1 MRSIMK
7 PSKGESER
15 NKESDFPAIAIMIES
30 HQSKD
35 TFHTTTVPKRKGER
49 MEKLIKMVETM
60 KPFFEKV
67 SNNPYLR
74 AIRDGFV
81 SCIPVILFSS
91 LFILVA
97 CVPEIFGFKWPDNI
111 SSVLWLAYNASMGI
125 LSLLMVATIAKSLTG
140 SINHKLPKLR
150 QINDTSVMI
159 VSIICLVLLAV
170 EPIKGGWSADF
181 MGSKGLLSAFVVAF
195 SVPNIYKFFVARD
208 ITIKLPD
215 EVPHFIAQTF
225 ADLIP
230 LSVAVF
236 IFWLVSIVFK
246 NVTGILFSAWILELF
261 KPLFVAADGY
271 IGIAIIYGAMAMF
284 WFVGIHGPSIVE
296 PAVTAIYIANIEANL
311 QIATAGG
318 HATNIL
324 THPTSYFVATLGGTG
339 ATLMFCAM
347 CAFIA
352 KSKQL
357 KAVGRASIIPV
368 CFAVNEPI
376 LFGAP
381 IVLNPVLFVP
391 FIAAPIAN
399 VWIFKFFVDNLGM
412 NSFLYIL
419 PWTTP
424 APIGLVIA
432 TGFAKLAFV
441 LAPLLLI
448 VDAVLYYPF
457 FRVYDTQL
465 VARETAI
472 ANGEISADDETAEI
486 PADAYAAAEKAE
498 AGEPEE
504 KKEEAPAV
512 AADTSASEGGKDG
525 EKRVLVLCAS
535 GATSSML
542 AKAITKGAEKRHA
555 PVESI
560 AMAYGQ
566 HKDVITDYDLIVL
579 APQMASMYDELK
591 HDCDEKGVKS
601 ATTSGRE
608 YVGLTRDPDK
618 ALDFALALMAN

>member
-1 MRSIMK
+1 
-7 PSKGESER
+7 
-15 NKESDFPAIAIMIES
+15 
-30 HQSKD
+30 
-35 TFHTTTVPKRKGER
+35 
-49 MEKLIKMVETM
+49 MEKLIKLVETM

-97 CVPEIFGFKWPDNI
+97 SVPEIFGVKVPDNI
-111 SSVLWLAYNASMGI
+111 AKHLWQAYNYSMGI
-125 LSLLMVATIAKSLTG
+125 LALLMVATIAKSLTDN
-140 SINHKLPKLR
+140 INHRLPKLR
-150 QINDTSVMI
+150 QINDVSVMI
-159 VSIICLVLLAV
+159 VSIICLLLLAV
-170 EPIKGGWSADF
+170 APVDKGLSQEF
-181 MGSKGLLSAFVVAF
+181 MGTKGLLSAFVVAF
-195 SVPNIYKFFVARD
+195 TVPNIYKFFVSRN
-208 ITIKLPD
+208 ITIKLPE
-215 EVPHFIAQTF
+215 EVPHYIAQTF

-236 IFWLVSIVFK
+236 VVWIGSIIFQSI
-246 NVTGILFSAWILELF
+246 TGMLFGAWILELF

-311 QIATAGG
+311 QIVTAGG

-357 KAVGRASIIPV
+357 RAVGRASIVPV

-391 FIAAPIAN
+391 FILAPIAN
-399 VWIFKFFVDNLGM
+399 VWLFKFFVDGLGM
-412 NSFLYIL
+412 NSFIYIL

-432 TGFAKLAFV
+432 TGFAKLAFI

-448 VDAVLYYPF
+448 MDAVIYYPF

-465 VARETAI
+465 VAREMAI
-472 ANGEISADDETAEI
+472 STGEISADDEDAAI
-486 PADAYAAAEKAE
+486 PADAYAAAEQVE
-498 AGEPEE
+498 AGSVAASLAAAKASPSAAAQGAQT
-504 KKEEAPAV
+504 APA
-512 AADTSASEGGKDG
+512 APTE

-542 AKAITKGAEKRHA
+542 AKAIEKGAKKRHV
-555 PVESI
+555 PVEST

-566 HKDVITDYDLIVL
+566 HKDIITDFDLIVL

-618 ALDFALALMAN
+618 ALDFALGCMA

>member
-1 MRSIMK
+1 
-7 PSKGESER
+7 
-15 NKESDFPAIAIMIES
+15 
-30 HQSKD
+30 
-35 TFHTTTVPKRKGER
+35 

-67 SNNPYLR
+67 SNNIYLR

-97 CVPEIFGFKWPDNI
+97 CVPEIFDYKWPEKI
-111 SSVLWLAYNASMGI
+111 STVLWQAYNYSMGMLGI
-125 LSLLMVATIAKSLTG
+125 LMVATIAKSLTD
-140 SINHKLPKLR
+140 SINTKMPKLR
-150 QINDTSVMI
+150 QINDVSVMI
-159 VSIICLVLLAV
+159 VSIICLLLLAV
-170 EPIKGGWSADF
+170 APVEGGISTEF
-181 MGSKGLLSAFVVAF
+181 MGTKGLLSAFVVAF
-195 SVPNIYKFFVARD
+195 TVPNIYKFFVKRN

-215 EVPHFIAQTF
+215 EVPHYIAQTF

-230 LSVAVF
+230 LSVAVMIYWVF
-236 IFWLVSIVFK
+236 GIVFK
-246 NVTGILFSAWILELF
+246 EATGMMFGAWILEVF

-271 IGIAIIYGAMAMF
+271 IGLAIIYGAMAMF

-311 QIATAGG
+311 QIVSAGG

-357 KAVGRASIIPV
+357 RAVGRASIVPV
-368 CFAVNEPI
+368 TFAVNEPI
-376 LFGAP
+376 IFGAP
-381 IVLNPVLFVP
+381 IVLNPVLFFP
-391 FIAAPIAN
+391 FVLTPILN
-399 VWIFKFFVDNLGM
+399 VWVFKFFVDNLGM
-412 NSFLYIL
+412 NAFTYIL

-424 APIGLVIA
+424 APIGLIIG
-432 TGFAKLAFV
+432 TGFAQLAFV
-441 LAPLLLI
+441 LAPLLL
-448 VDAVLYYPF
+448 VLDAVMYYPF
-457 FRVYDTQL
+457 FRVYDAQL
-465 VARETAI
+465 VEKEKA
-472 ANGEISADDETAEI
+472 G
-486 PADAYAAAEKAE
+486 AAEVVV
-498 AGEPEE
+498 
-504 KKEEAPAV
+504 EEAPAV
-512 AADTSASEGGKDG
+512 EAAPVVAAEELPSD

-542 AKAITKGAEKRHA
+542 AKAITKGAEHRNA

-566 HKDVITDYDLIVL
+566 HKDVITDFDLVVL

-591 HDCDEKGVKS
+591 SDCEAKGVKS

-618 ALDFALALMAN
+618 ALDFALALMAH

>member
-1 MRSIMK
+1 
-7 PSKGESER
+7 
-15 NKESDFPAIAIMIES
+15 
-30 HQSKD
+30 
-35 TFHTTTVPKRKGER
+35 
-49 MEKLIKMVETM
+49 MEKLIALVEKL

-67 SNNPYLR
+67 SNNKYLR

-97 CVPEIFGFKWPDNI
+97 SVPEIFGIKLPE
-111 SSVLWLAYNASMGI
+111 SVSTPLWQAYNYSMGI
-125 LSLLMVATIAKSLTG
+125 LAVLMVATISKSLTD
-140 SINHKLPKLR
+140 SINHKLP
-150 QINDTSVMI
+150 
-159 VSIICLVLLAV
+159 IICLLLLAV
-170 EPIKGGWSADF
+170 EPIKGGMAAEF
-181 MGSKGLLSAFVVAF
+181 MGTKGLLSAFVVAF
-195 SVPNIYKFFVARD
+195 SVPNIYKFFVSRN

-215 EVPHFIAQTF
+215 EVPHYIAQTF

-236 IFWLVSIVFK
+236 VFWLGSLVFK
-246 NVTGILFSAWILELF
+246 NVTGMMFGVWVLELF

-271 IGIAIIYGAMAMF
+271 IGVAIIYGAMAMF
-284 WFVGIHGPSIVE
+284 WFMGIHGPSIVE

-311 QIATAGG
+311 QIYSAGG
-318 HATNIL
+318 HAVNIL

-352 KSKQL
+352 KSQQL

-368 CFAVNEPI
+368 TFAVNEPI

-381 IVLNPVLFVP
+381 IVLNPVLFFP
-391 FIAAPIAN
+391 FILTPIAN
-399 VWIFKFFVDNLGM
+399 VWVFKFFVDNLGM

-424 APIGLVIA
+424 APIGLVIG
-432 TGFAKLAFV
+432 TGFAKLAFI

-448 VDAVLYYPF
+448 MDAVMYYPF
-457 FRVYDTQL
+457 FRVYDKQL

-472 ANGEISADDETAEI
+472 ANGEISADDEETAT
-486 PADAYAAAEKAE
+486 PADAEKEAEAIESGVAMQPAMAGAAAGNANVSE
-498 AGEPEE
+498 ASSAAALQSEAAPEDMTE
-504 KKEEAPAV
+504 R
-512 AADTSASEGGKDG
+512 
-525 EKRVLVLCAS
+525 RVLVLCAS

-542 AKAITKGAEKRHA
+542 AKAISKGAKQRGV

-566 HKDVITDYDLIVL
+566 HKDIISDYDLIIL
-579 APQMASMYDELK
+579 APQMASMFEELQQ
-591 HDCDEKGVKS
+591 DCNAAGVKS

-608 YVGLTRDPDK
+608 YVGLTRDPQK
-618 ALDFALALMAN
+618 ALDFALNIIND

>member
-1 MRSIMK
+1 M
-7 PSKGESER
+7 
-15 NKESDFPAIAIMIES
+15 D
-30 HQSKD
+30 
-35 TFHTTTVPKRKGER
+35 
-49 MEKLIKMVETM
+49 KLIKLVETM
-60 KPFFEKV
+60 KPMFEKV
-67 SNNPYLR
+67 SNNIYLR

-97 CVPEIFGFKWPDNI
+97 CVPEIFEYKWPDYI
-111 SSVLWLAYNASMGI
+111 SGVLWQAYGFSMGI
-125 LSLLMVATIAKSLTG
+125 LAVLMVATIAKSLTD

-150 QINDTSVMI
+150 QINDVSVMI
-159 VSIICLVLLAV
+159 VSIICLMLLAV
-170 EPIKGGWSADF
+170 EPMKGGVSTEF
-181 MGSKGLLSAFVVAF
+181 MGTKGLLSAFVVAF
-195 SVPNIYKFFVARD
+195 SVPNIYKFFVKRN

-215 EVPHFIAQTF
+215 EVPHYIAQTF

-230 LSVAVF
+230 LSVAVLVF
-236 IFWLVSIVFK
+236 WIFSILFK
-246 NVTGILFSAWILELF
+246 DVTGMMFGAWILEVF

-271 IGIAIIYGAMAMF
+271 IGVAIIYGAMAMF

-311 QIATAGG
+311 QIVSAGG

-324 THPTSYFVATLGGTG
+324 THPTSYFVATIGGTG

-357 KAVGRASIIPV
+357 KAVGRASIVPV

-391 FIAAPIAN
+391 FILAPIAN
-399 VWIFKFFVDNLGM
+399 VWIFKFFVDGLGM
-412 NSFLYIL
+412 NAFTYIL

-424 APIGLVIA
+424 APIGLIVG

-448 VDAVLYYPF
+448 VDTVLYYPF
-457 FRVYDTQL
+457 FRVYDAQL

-472 ANGEISADDETAEI
+472 ANGEIDPDDEESAT
-486 PADAYAAAEKAE
+486 PADAVAAAEKVE
-498 AGEPEE
+498 SGNT
-504 KKEEAPAV
+504 PA
-512 AADTSASEGGKDG
+512 ANPTS

-542 AKAITKGAEKRHA
+542 AKAITKGAEKRQA

-566 HKDVITDYDLIVL
+566 HKDIITDYDLIIL
-579 APQMASMYDELK
+579 APQMASMFDELK

-608 YVGLTRDPDK
+608 YVGLTREPEK
-618 ALDFALALMAN
+618 ALDFALACMAK

>member
-1 MRSIMK
+1 
-7 PSKGESER
+7 
-15 NKESDFPAIAIMIES
+15 
-30 HQSKD
+30 
-35 TFHTTTVPKRKGER
+35 
-49 MEKLIKMVETM
+49 MEKLIKLVETM

-97 CVPEIFGFKWPDNI
+97 CVPEIFDYKWPDNI

-159 VSIICLVLLAV
+159 VSIICLLLLAV

-195 SVPNIYKFFVARD
+195 LVPNIYKFFVSRN

-215 EVPHFIAQTF
+215 EVPHYIAQTF

-236 IFWLVSIVFK
+236 VFWAGSVLFK
-246 NVTGILFSAWILELF
+246 NATGMLFSAWILEVF

-311 QIATAGG
+311 QIVTAGG

-324 THPTSYFVATLGGTG
+324 THPTSYFVATIGGTG

-347 CAFIA
+347 CAFLA

-399 VWIFKFFVDNLGM
+399 VWLFKFFVDNLGM
-412 NSFLYIL
+412 NSFIYIL

-448 VDAVLYYPF
+448 IDAVLYYPF

-472 ANGEISADDETAEI
+472 ANDEISADDEDAAI
-486 PADAYAAAEKAE
+486 PADAYAAAEKEE
-498 AGEPEE
+498 AGET
-504 KKEEAPAV
+504 KAAPAV
-512 AADTSASEGGKDG
+512 AADASAADG
-525 EKRVLVLCAS
+525 EEKHVLVLCAS

-542 AKAITKGAEKRHA
+542 AKAIDKGAEKRGAH
-555 PVESI
+555 VEAI

-566 HKDVITDYDLIVL
+566 HKDIISDYDLIVL

-591 HDCDEKGVKS
+591 HDCDEQGVKS
-601 ATTSGRE
+601 ATTSGRQ
-608 YVGLTRDPDK
+608 YVGLTRDPEK
-618 ALDFALALMAN
+618 ALDFALACMA

>member
-1 MRSIMK
+1 M
-7 PSKGESER
+7 
-15 NKESDFPAIAIMIES
+15 D
-30 HQSKD
+30 
-35 TFHTTTVPKRKGER
+35 
-49 MEKLIKMVETM
+49 KLIKMVETM

-67 SNNPYLR
+67 SNNIYLR

-97 CVPEIFGFKWPDNI
+97 CVPEIFDYKWPKAI
-111 SSVLWLAYNASMGI
+111 STVLWQAYNYSMGMLGI
-125 LSLLMVATIAKSLTG
+125 LMVATIAKSLTD
-140 SINHKLPKLR
+140 SINTKMPKLR
-150 QINDTSVMI
+150 QINDVSVMI
-159 VSIICLVLLAV
+159 VSIICLLLLAV
-170 EPIKGGWSADF
+170 APVEGGISTEF
-181 MGSKGLLSAFVVAF
+181 MGTKGLLSAFVVAF
-195 SVPNIYKFFVARD
+195 TVPNIYKFFVKRN

-215 EVPHFIAQTF
+215 EVPHYIAQTF

-230 LSVAVF
+230 LSVAVM
-236 IFWLVSIVFK
+236 IYWVFGIAFK
-246 NVTGILFSAWILELF
+246 EATGMMFGAWILEVF

-271 IGIAIIYGAMAMF
+271 IGLAVIYGAMAMF

-311 QIATAGG
+311 QIVNAGG

-357 KAVGRASIIPV
+357 RAVGRASIVPV
-368 CFAVNEPI
+368 TFAVNEPI

-381 IVLNPVLFVP
+381 IVLNPVLFFP
-391 FIAAPIAN
+391 FVLTPILN
-399 VWIFKFFVDNLGM
+399 VWVFKFFVDNLGM
-412 NSFLYIL
+412 NAFTYIL

-424 APIGLVIA
+424 APIGLIIG
-432 TGFAKLAFV
+432 TGFAQLAFV
-441 LAPLLLI
+441 LAPLLL
-448 VDAVLYYPF
+448 VMDAVMYYPF
-457 FRVYDTQL
+457 FRVYDAQL
-465 VARETAI
+465 VERERAGAVEEETAK
-472 ANGEISADDETAEI
+472 AETEVLETA
-486 PADAYAAAEKAE
+486 P
-498 AGEPEE
+498 
-504 KKEEAPAV
+504 V
-512 AADTSASEGGKDG
+512 SASEELPSE

-542 AKAITKGAEKRHA
+542 AKAITKGAERRHA
-555 PVESI
+555 SVESI

-566 HKDVITDYDLIVL
+566 HKDIITDFDLVVL

-591 HDCDEKGVKS
+591 SDCDAKGVKS

-618 ALDFALALMAN
+618 ALDFALALMAH

>member
-1 MRSIMK
+1 M
-7 PSKGESER
+7 
-15 NKESDFPAIAIMIES
+15 D
-30 HQSKD
+30 
-35 TFHTTTVPKRKGER
+35 
-49 MEKLIKMVETM
+49 KLIKMVETM

-67 SNNPYLR
+67 SNNIYLR

-97 CVPEIFGFKWPDNI
+97 SVPEIFGVKVPDQI
-111 SSVLWLAYNASMGI
+111 AKHLWQAYNYSMGI
-125 LSLLMVATIAKSLTG
+125 LSVLMVATIAKSLTD

-150 QINDTSVMI
+150 QINDVSVMI
-159 VSIICLVLLAV
+159 VSIICLLLLAV
-170 EPIKGGWSADF
+170 GQVEKGISMEF
-181 MGSKGLLSAFVVAF
+181 MGTKGLLSAFVVAF
-195 SVPNIYKFFVARD
+195 TVPNIYKFFVSRN
-208 ITIKLPD
+208 ITIKLPE
-215 EVPHFIAQTF
+215 EVPHYIAQTF

-236 IFWLVSIVFK
+236 VFWIGSIIFQ
-246 NVTGILFSAWILELF
+246 NVTGMLFGAWILEVF

-271 IGIAIIYGAMAMF
+271 IGVAIIYGAMAMF

-311 QIATAGG
+311 QIVSAGG

-381 IVLNPVLFVP
+381 IVLNPVLFFP
-391 FIAAPIAN
+391 FILAPIAN
-399 VWIFKFFVDNLGM
+399 VWIFKFFVDELGM
-412 NSFLYIL
+412 NSMIYIL

-432 TGFAKLAFV
+432 TGFAKLAFI

-457 FRVYDTQL
+457 FRVYDSQL

-472 ANGEISADDETAEI
+472 ANGEIAADDEETATPE
-486 PADAYAAAEKAE
+486 DAVLAAEAIE
-498 AGEPEE
+498 AGQ
-504 KKEEAPAV
+504 KEEAAPQQAV
-512 AADTSASEGGKDG
+512 PKE

-542 AKAITKGAEKRHA
+542 AKAIEKGAKKHDV

-566 HKDVITDYDLIVL
+566 HKDIINDFDLIVL

-591 HDCDEKGVKS
+591 HDCDAQGVKS

-608 YVGLTRDPDK
+608 YVSLTRDPDK
-618 ALDFALALMAN
+618 ALDFALALMAH

>member
-1 MRSIMK
+1 
-7 PSKGESER
+7 
-15 NKESDFPAIAIMIES
+15 
-30 HQSKD
+30 
-35 TFHTTTVPKRKGER
+35 
-49 MEKLIKMVETM
+49 MEKLIKMVETL
-60 KPFFEKV
+60 KPMFEKV
-67 SNNPYLR
+67 SNNIYLR

-97 CVPEIFGFKWPDNI
+97 CVPEIFDYKWPESI
-111 SSVLWLAYNASMGI
+111 SSVLWQAYNYSMGMLGI
-125 LSLLMVATIAKSLTG
+125 LMVATIAKSLTD
-140 SINHKLPKLR
+140 SINTKMPKLR
-150 QINDTSVMI
+150 QINDVSVMI
-159 VSIICLVLLAV
+159 VSIICLLLLAV
-170 EPIKGGWSADF
+170 APVEGGISTEF
-181 MGSKGLLSAFVVAF
+181 MGTKGLLSAFVVAF
-195 SVPNIYKFFVARD
+195 TVPNIYKFFVKRN

-215 EVPHFIAQTF
+215 EVPHYIAQTF

-230 LSVAVF
+230 LSVAVLVYW
-236 IFWLVSIVFK
+236 IFGIVFK
-246 NVTGILFSAWILELF
+246 ETTGMMFGAWVLEVF

-271 IGIAIIYGAMAMF
+271 IGVAIIYGAMAMF
-284 WFVGIHGPSIVE
+284 WFMGIHGPSIVE

-311 QIATAGG
+311 QIVSNGG
-318 HATNIL
+318 HAVNIL
-324 THPTSYFVATLGGTG
+324 THPTSYFVATIGGTG

-357 KAVGRASIIPV
+357 RAVGRASIIPV
-368 CFAVNEPI
+368 TFAVNEPI

-381 IVLNPVLFVP
+381 IVLNPVLFFP
-391 FIAAPIAN
+391 FILAPIFN
-399 VWIFKFFVDNLGM
+399 VWIFKFFVDTLGM
-412 NSFLYIL
+412 NSFTYIL

-424 APIGLVIA
+424 APIGLIIG

-441 LAPLLLI
+441 LAPLLLL

-457 FRVYDTQL
+457 FRVYDAQL
-465 VARETAI
+465 VEK
-472 ANGEISADDETAEI
+472 
-486 PADAYAAAEKAE
+486 EKAGIETEEETVTE
-498 AGEPEE
+498 AVE
-504 KKEEAPAV
+504 KVGAPAV
-512 AADTSASEGGKDG
+512 AAAELPQD

-542 AKAITKGAEKRHA
+542 AKAITKGAQERHA

-566 HKDVITDYDLIVL
+566 HKDIITDFDLVVL

-591 HDCDEKGVKS
+591 TDCEAKGVKS

-608 YVGLTRDPDK
+608 YVGLTRDPEK
-618 ALDFALALMAN
+618 ALDFALALMAH

>member
-1 MRSIMK
+1 
-7 PSKGESER
+7 
-15 NKESDFPAIAIMIES
+15 
-30 HQSKD
+30 
-35 TFHTTTVPKRKGER
+35 
-49 MEKLIKMVETM
+49 MEKLIKLVETM

-97 CVPEIFGFKWPDNI
+97 SVPEIFGVKVPDHI
-111 SSVLWLAYNASMGI
+111 AKHLWQAYNYSMGI
-125 LSLLMVATIAKSLTG
+125 LALLMVATIAKSLTDN
-140 SINHKLPKLR
+140 INHRLPKLR
-150 QINDTSVMI
+150 QINDVSVMI
-159 VSIICLVLLAV
+159 VSIICLLLLAV
-170 EPIKGGWSADF
+170 APVDKGLSQEF
-181 MGSKGLLSAFVVAF
+181 MGTKGLLSAFVVAF
-195 SVPNIYKFFVARD
+195 TVPNIYKFFVSRN
-208 ITIKLPD
+208 ITIKLPE
-215 EVPHFIAQTF
+215 EVPHYIAQTF

-236 IFWLVSIVFK
+236 VFWIGSIIFQSI
-246 NVTGILFSAWILELF
+246 TGMLFGAWILELF

-311 QIATAGG
+311 QIVTAGG
-318 HATNIL
+318 HAMNIL

-357 KAVGRASIIPV
+357 RAVGRASIVPV

-391 FIAAPIAN
+391 FILAPIAN
-399 VWIFKFFVDNLGM
+399 VWLFKFFVDGLGM

-432 TGFAKLAFV
+432 TGFAKLAFI

-448 VDAVLYYPF
+448 MDAVIYYPF

-472 ANGEISADDETAEI
+472 ANGEISADDEDAAI
-486 PADAYAAAEKAE
+486 PADAYAAAEQVEAGSAAAVPAAGEAKDAAPAQAAE
-498 AGEPEE
+498 A
-504 KKEEAPAV
+504 AP
-512 AADTSASEGGKDG
+512 TE

-542 AKAITKGAEKRHA
+542 AKAIEKGAKKRHM
-555 PVESI
+555 PVEST

-566 HKDVITDYDLIVL
+566 HKDIITDFDLIVL

-591 HDCDEKGVKS
+591 HDCDEKGVRS

-618 ALDFALALMAN
+618 ALDFALGCMA

>member
-1 MRSIMK
+1 
-7 PSKGESER
+7 
-15 NKESDFPAIAIMIES
+15 
-30 HQSKD
+30 
-35 TFHTTTVPKRKGER
+35 
-49 MEKLIKMVETM
+49 MEKLIKMVETL
-60 KPFFEKV
+60 KPMFEKV
-67 SNNPYLR
+67 SNNIYLR

-97 CVPEIFGFKWPDNI
+97 CVPEIFDYKWPESI
-111 SSVLWLAYNASMGI
+111 SSVLWQAYNYSMGMLGI
-125 LSLLMVATIAKSLTG
+125 LMVATIAKSLTD
-140 SINHKLPKLR
+140 SINTKMPKLR
-150 QINDTSVMI
+150 QINDVSVMI
-159 VSIICLVLLAV
+159 VSIICLLLLAV
-170 EPIKGGWSADF
+170 APVEGGISTEF
-181 MGSKGLLSAFVVAF
+181 MGTKGLLSAFVVAF
-195 SVPNIYKFFVARD
+195 TVPNIYKFFVKRN

-215 EVPHFIAQTF
+215 EVPHYIAQTF

-230 LSVAVF
+230 LSVAVLIYW
-236 IFWLVSIVFK
+236 IFGIVFK
-246 NVTGILFSAWILELF
+246 ETTGMMFGAWVLEVF

-271 IGIAIIYGAMAMF
+271 IGVAIIYGAMAMF
-284 WFVGIHGPSIVE
+284 WFMGIHGPSIVE

-311 QIATAGG
+311 QIVSNGG
-318 HATNIL
+318 HAVNIL
-324 THPTSYFVATLGGTG
+324 THPTSYFVATIGGTG

-357 KAVGRASIIPV
+357 RAVGRASIIPV
-368 CFAVNEPI
+368 TFAVNEPI

-381 IVLNPVLFVP
+381 IVLNPVLFFP
-391 FIAAPIAN
+391 FILAPIFN
-399 VWIFKFFVDNLGM
+399 VWIFKFFVDTLGM
-412 NSFLYIL
+412 NSFTYIL

-424 APIGLVIA
+424 APIGLIIG

-441 LAPLLLI
+441 LAPLLLL

-457 FRVYDTQL
+457 FRVYDAQL
-465 VARETAI
+465 VEK
-472 ANGEISADDETAEI
+472 
-486 PADAYAAAEKAE
+486 EKAGIETEEETVTE
-498 AGEPEE
+498 AVENVG
-504 KKEEAPAV
+504 APAV
-512 AADTSASEGGKDG
+512 AAAELPKE

-542 AKAITKGAEKRHA
+542 AKAITKGAQERHA

-566 HKDVITDYDLIVL
+566 HKDIITDFDLVVL

-591 HDCDEKGVKS
+591 TDCEAKGVKS

-608 YVGLTRDPDK
+608 YVGLTRDPEK
-618 ALDFALALMAN
+618 ALDFALALMAH

>member
-1 MRSIMK
+1 M
-7 PSKGESER
+7 
-15 NKESDFPAIAIMIES
+15 D
-30 HQSKD
+30 
-35 TFHTTTVPKRKGER
+35 
-49 MEKLIKMVETM
+49 KLIKMVETM

-67 SNNPYLR
+67 SNNKYLR

-97 CVPEIFGFKWPDNI
+97 SVPEIFGVKVPDNI
-111 SSVLWLAYNASMGI
+111 AKHLWQAYNYSMGI
-125 LSLLMVATIAKSLTG
+125 LAMLMVMTIAKSLTD
-140 SINHKLPKLR
+140 SINHQLPKLR
-150 QINDTSVMI
+150 QINDVSVMI
-159 VSIICLVLLAV
+159 VSVICLLLLAV
-170 EPIKGGWSADF
+170 APIEKGIALEF
-181 MGSKGLLSAFVVAF
+181 MGTKGLLSAFVVAF
-195 SVPNIYKFFVARD
+195 TVPNIYKFFVSRN

-215 EVPHFIAQTF
+215 EVPHYIAQTF

-236 IFWLVSIVFK
+236 VFWLGSIIFE
-246 NVTGILFSAWILELF
+246 NITGMLFGAWILELF

-271 IGIAIIYGAMAMF
+271 IGVAIIYGAMAMF

-311 QIATAGG
+311 QIVTAGG

-357 KAVGRASIIPV
+357 RAVGRASIIPV
-368 CFAVNEPI
+368 TFAVNEPI

-381 IVLNPVLFVP
+381 IVLNPVLFFP
-391 FIAAPIAN
+391 FILTPIAN

-412 NSFLYIL
+412 NSMIYIL

-441 LAPLLLI
+441 LAPLLLV
-448 VDAVLYYPF
+448 VDAIMYYPF
-457 FRVYDTQL
+457 FKVYDGQL

-472 ANGEISADDETAEI
+472 ANGEISADDEETATPEDAIEEAEEI
-486 PADAYAAAEKAE
+486 ESGKAE
-498 AGEPEE
+498 APAEAAAA
-504 KKEEAPAV
+504 APA
-512 AADTSASEGGKDG
+512 ADAEPAKVDG

-542 AKAITKGAEKRHA
+542 AKAISKGAKA
-555 PVESI
+555 KNLPVEAI

-566 HKDVITDYDLIVL
+566 HKDIIKDFDLIVL

-591 HDCDEKGVKS
+591 HDCDEQGVKS

-608 YVGLTRDPDK
+608 YVGLTRQPEK
-618 ALDFALALMAN
+618 ALEFALNIINK

>member
-1 MRSIMK
+1 
-7 PSKGESER
+7 
-15 NKESDFPAIAIMIES
+15 
-30 HQSKD
+30 
-35 TFHTTTVPKRKGER
+35 
-49 MEKLIKMVETM
+49 MEKLIQMVEKM
-60 KPFFEKV
+60 KPLFEKV
-67 SNNPYLR
+67 SNNIYLR

-97 CVPEIFGFKWPDNI
+97 CVPEIFDYKWPEKI
-111 SSVLWLAYNASMGI
+111 STVLWQAYNYSMGMLGI
-125 LSLLMVATIAKSLTG
+125 LMVATIAKSLTD
-140 SINHKLPKLR
+140 SLNTKMPKLR
-150 QINDTSVMI
+150 QINDVSVMI
-159 VSIICLVLLAV
+159 VSIICLLLLAV
-170 EPIKGGWSADF
+170 APVDGGISTEF
-181 MGSKGLLSAFVVAF
+181 MGTKGLLSAFVVAF
-195 SVPNIYKFFVARD
+195 TVPNIYKFFVKRN

-215 EVPHFIAQTF
+215 EVPHYIAQTF

-230 LSVAVF
+230 LSVAVMVYWVF
-236 IFWLVSIVFK
+236 GIVFK
-246 NVTGILFSAWILELF
+246 EATGMMFGAWILEVF

-271 IGIAIIYGAMAMF
+271 IGLAVIYGAMAMF

-311 QIATAGG
+311 QIVSAGG

-357 KAVGRASIIPV
+357 RAVGRASIVPV
-368 CFAVNEPI
+368 TFAVNEPI
-376 LFGAP
+376 IFGAP
-381 IVLNPVLFVP
+381 IVLNPVLFFP
-391 FIAAPIAN
+391 FVLTPILN
-399 VWIFKFFVDNLGM
+399 VWVFKFFVDNLGM
-412 NSFLYIL
+412 NAFTYIL

-424 APIGLVIA
+424 APIGLIVG
-432 TGFAKLAFV
+432 TGFAQLAFI
-441 LAPLLLI
+441 LAPLLL
-448 VDAVLYYPF
+448 VMDAVMYYPF
-457 FRVYDTQL
+457 FRVYDAQL
-465 VARETAI
+465 VEREKAGVTDEVEEEMESASVTA
-472 ANGEISADDETAEI
+472 APAATAE
-486 PADAYAAAEKAE
+486 EV
-498 AGEPEE
+498 PE
-504 KKEEAPAV
+504 
-512 AADTSASEGGKDG
+512 D

-542 AKAITKGAEKRHA
+542 AKAITKGAEHRHA

-566 HKDVITDYDLIVL
+566 HKDIITDFDLVVL

-591 HDCDEKGVKS
+591 SDCDAKGVKS
-601 ATTSGRE
+601 VTTSGRE

-618 ALDFALALMAN
+618 ALDFALALMAH

>member
-1 MRSIMK
+1 MK
-7 PSKGESER
+7 TRGNNFALYCNHSRGELVDELSKF
-15 NKESDFPAIAIMIES
+15 KE
-30 HQSKD
+30 
-35 TFHTTTVPKRKGER
+35 RKGII
-49 MEKLIKMVETM
+49 MEKMIKMVETL
-60 KPFFEKV
+60 KPMFEKV
-67 SNNPYLR
+67 SNNIYLR

-97 CVPEIFGFKWPDNI
+97 CVPEIFDYKWPESI
-111 SSVLWLAYNASMGI
+111 SSVLWQAYNYSMGMLGI
-125 LSLLMVATIAKSLTG
+125 LMVATIAKSLTD
-140 SINHKLPKLR
+140 SINTKMPKLR
-150 QINDTSVMI
+150 QINDVSVMI
-159 VSIICLVLLAV
+159 VSIICLLLLAV
-170 EPIKGGWSADF
+170 APVEGGISTEF
-181 MGSKGLLSAFVVAF
+181 MGTKGLLSAFVVAF
-195 SVPNIYKFFVARD
+195 TVPNIYKFFVKRN

-215 EVPHFIAQTF
+215 EVPHYIAQTF

-230 LSVAVF
+230 LSVAVLIYW
-236 IFWLVSIVFK
+236 IFGIVFK
-246 NVTGILFSAWILELF
+246 ETTGMMFGAWVLEVF

-271 IGIAIIYGAMAMF
+271 IGVAIIYGAMAMF
-284 WFVGIHGPSIVE
+284 WFMGIHGPSIVE

-311 QIATAGG
+311 QIVSNGG
-318 HATNIL
+318 HAVNIL
-324 THPTSYFVATLGGTG
+324 THPTSYFVATIGGTG

-357 KAVGRASIIPV
+357 RAVGRASIIPV
-368 CFAVNEPI
+368 TFAVNEPI

-381 IVLNPVLFVP
+381 IVLNPVLFFP
-391 FIAAPIAN
+391 FILAPIFN
-399 VWIFKFFVDNLGM
+399 VWIFKFFVDTLGM
-412 NSFLYIL
+412 NSFTYIL

-424 APIGLVIA
+424 APIGLIIG

-441 LAPLLLI
+441 LAPLLLL

-457 FRVYDTQL
+457 FRVYDAQL
-465 VARETAI
+465 VEK
-472 ANGEISADDETAEI
+472 
-486 PADAYAAAEKAE
+486 EKAGIE
-498 AGEPEE
+498 TEE
-504 KKEEAPAV
+504 ETVTETVENVGAPAV
-512 AADTSASEGGKDG
+512 AAAELPQD

-542 AKAITKGAEKRHA
+542 AKAITKGAQERHA

-566 HKDVITDYDLIVL
+566 HKDIITDFDLVVL

-591 HDCDEKGVKS
+591 TDCEAKGVKS

-608 YVGLTRDPDK
+608 YVGLTRDPEK
-618 ALDFALALMAN
+618 ALDFALALMAH

>member
-1 MRSIMK
+1 
-7 PSKGESER
+7 
-15 NKESDFPAIAIMIES
+15 
-30 HQSKD
+30 
-35 TFHTTTVPKRKGER
+35 
-49 MEKLIKMVETM
+49 MEKLIKLVETM

-97 CVPEIFGFKWPDNI
+97 CVPEIFDYKWPDNI

-159 VSIICLVLLAV
+159 VSIICLLLLAV
-170 EPIKGGWSADF
+170 EPIKGGWSAGF

-195 SVPNIYKFFVARD
+195 LVPNIYKFFVSRN

-215 EVPHFIAQTF
+215 EVPHYIAQTF

-236 IFWLVSIVFK
+236 VFWAGSVLFK
-246 NVTGILFSAWILELF
+246 NATGMLFSAWILEVF

-311 QIATAGG
+311 QIVTAGG

-324 THPTSYFVATLGGTG
+324 THPTSYFVATIGGTG

-347 CAFIA
+347 CAFLA

-399 VWIFKFFVDNLGM
+399 VWLFKFFVDNLGM
-412 NSFLYIL
+412 NSFIYIL

-448 VDAVLYYPF
+448 IDAVLYYSF

-498 AGEPEE
+498 AGETEE

-512 AADTSASEGGKDG
+512 AADASASEGGKDG